1 MQDQK
6 AFAEI
11 PNDDSDKK
19 LTRVQ
24 AGKYMFILGEN
35 DEADKELKH
44 LIRIVKSE
52 TSHW

>member
-1 MQDQK
+1 MKDQK
-6 AFAEI
+6 AFAEL
-11 PNDDSDKK
+11 PSNESDKK

-35 DEADKELKH
+35 EEADKELKH